1 MSARLPIRGK
11 SAVLAA
17 LALLL
22 LLALGWAALRVLAP
36 PAPAEPPAR
45 LLIATNTEYLGA
57 CPVMAAQSQ
66 GYFAQQGLA
75 VQVLPFSSGREA
87 LNAVLAGRA
96 QLATAADIAIMFAA
110 LERQPI
116 RILSTI
122 YRVER
127 DHGVVARRDAGI
139 RAPADLK
146 GKRIGVTLQTS
157 GHFTLDAY
165 LNRQRLAEADVTLL
179 NYPPDQLM
187 PALLKGEV
195 DAVAGWDPFLQA
207 ISAQLGGN
215 GLRFSGHEVYESI
228 YNLVSTNAYLQQHKG
243 QVVQLLQALRDGEQ
257 FCRQYPMQ
265 ASAFLRRL
273 TQGRRDAMLQS
284 WPDNHF
290 VLELGQD
297 LLLALEDQARW
308 ALKSQFS
315 ARREAPN
322 FLDYVYL
329 DGLSTVSPTEV
340 TIIH

>member
-1 MSARLPIRGK
+1 MSAHLPRRGM
-11 SAVLAA
+11 AA
-17 LALLL
+17 LALLAVIL
-22 LLALGWAALRVLAP
+22 LAALGWALLRVLMP
-36 PAPAEPPAR
+36 PAAAGPPAR

-66 GYFAQQGLA
+66 GFFAQQGLT
-75 VQVLPFSSGREA
+75 VQVLPFSSGKEA
-87 LNAVLAGRA
+87 LNAVLVGKA
-96 QLATAADIAIMFAA
+96 QVATAADIAIMFAA

-116 RILSTI
+116 RIISTI

-139 RAPADLK
+139 QAPADLK
-146 GKRIGVTLQTS
+146 GKRIGVTMQTS

-165 LNRQRLAEADVTLL
+165 LNLQRLAESQVQLV
-179 NYPPDQLM
+179 NYKPEQLM
-187 PALLKGEV
+187 PALLNHEV

-207 ISAQLGGN
+207 ITAQLGTN
-215 GLRFSGHEVYESI
+215 ALRFSGQEVYESI
-228 YNLVSTNAYLQQHKG
+228 YNLVTTDNYLQQNKG
-243 QVVQLLQALRDGEQ
+243 QMVQLLLALRDGEQ

-265 ASAFLRRL
+265 ASAFLRRM
-273 TQGRRDAMLQS
+273 TQGRRDAMLQA

-290 VLELGQD
+290 ALELDQD

-315 ARREAPN
+315 SRREAPN

-329 DGLSTVSPTEV
+329 DGLNAVSPSEV

>member
-1 MSARLPIRGK
+1 MSARLPRRGK
-11 SAVLAA
+11 AALAP

-22 LLALGWAALRVLAP
+22 TLAALGWAVLRGLM
-36 PAPAEPPAR
+36 PAAVAGPPAR

-66 GYFAQQGLA
+66 GFFVQQGLA
-75 VQVLPFSSGREA
+75 VQVLPFSSGKAA
-87 LNAVLAGRA
+87 LNAVLAGEA
-96 QLATAADIAIMFAA
+96 QVATAADIAIMFAA

-122 YRVER
+122 YRVEH

-139 RAPADLK
+139 QAPADLK
-146 GKRIGVTLQTS
+146 GKRIGVTMQTS

-165 LNRQRLAEADVTLL
+165 LNRQRLAANEVELV
-179 NYPPDQLM
+179 NYKPDQLL
-187 PALLKGEV
+187 PALVNHEV

-207 ISAQLGGN
+207 ITAQLGAN
-215 GLRFSGHEVYESI
+215 ALRFSAQDVYESI
-228 YNLVSTNAYLQQHKG
+228 YNLVTTEGYLQQHKG
-243 QVVQLLQALRDGEQ
+243 QMVQMLLALRDGEQ

-265 ASAFLRRL
+265 ASAFLGRL

-290 VLELGQD
+290 ALELDQD

-315 ARREAPN
+315 ARRELPN

-329 DGLSTVSPTEV
+329 DGLAAVRPAGV